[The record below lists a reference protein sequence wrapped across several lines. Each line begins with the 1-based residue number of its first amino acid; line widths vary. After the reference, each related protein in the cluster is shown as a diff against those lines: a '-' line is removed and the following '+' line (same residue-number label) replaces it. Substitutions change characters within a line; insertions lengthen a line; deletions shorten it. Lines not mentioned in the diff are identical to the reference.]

1 MEKVKL
7 MCSYGG
13 KIHHRPHDR
22 KLSYVGGDTKIL
34 TVDRSINFSNILS
47 KLSALCD
54 YNSEIRFKYK
64 LPGQDLDA
72 LVSVFDD
79 EDVENM
85 LLEYDLLRRISAT
98 PSRLRLF
105 VFSPVAATA
114 TATVTTPVTARSVNP
129 DFLFGFDK
137 EYSLNITASV
147 KNPAISETVL
157 SPPGNAGLVDVTP
170 VLIHEIPA
178 QLPENSSVTR
188 GSYVSSTPFVYQAS
202 SMASSGYFQARP
214 HRGGGNREQPVVY
227 GYNPSGNREQPV
239 VYSFIPVMP
248 SSGLEAPNVPMS
260 GSPLSYDAPRGE
272 FQVSTAMMTAT
283 CNHESNKFVLGSQ
296 HDG

>member
-34 TVDRSINFSNILS
+34 TVDRSINFSNLLS
-47 KLSALCD
+47 KLNALCE
-54 YNSEIRFKYK
+54 YNFEIQLKYK

-85 LLEYDLLRRISAT
+85 LFEYDLLRRISAT
-98 PSRLRLF
+98 PIRLRLF
-105 VFSPVAATA
+105 VFFPAA
-114 TATVTTPVTARSVNP
+114 VSTPVTARSVNP

-137 EYSLNITASV
+137 EYPVNIASAV
-147 KNPAISETVL
+147 NNYEITETVV
-157 SPPGNAGLVDVTP
+157 SPPGNAGLIDVTP
-170 VLIHEIPA
+170 MLIQEIQA
-178 QLPENSSVTR
+178 QLSDNSTVTR
-188 GSYVSSTPFVYQAS
+188 GSYLSPTPLVYQS
-202 SMASSGYFQARP
+202 SMASGGFFQAGL

-227 GYNPSGNREQPV
+227 GFIPGGNREQPV
-239 VYSFIPVMP
+239 VYGFIPVMP
-248 SSGLEAPNVPMS
+248 SVSQEVPNIPMS
-260 GSPLSYDAPRGE
+260 GSPLSYDATRGE
-272 FQVSTAMMTAT
+272 LQLSTAMMTAT
-283 CNHESNKFVLGSQ
+283 SNHHESKFAPGPQ
-296 HDG
+296 HDA